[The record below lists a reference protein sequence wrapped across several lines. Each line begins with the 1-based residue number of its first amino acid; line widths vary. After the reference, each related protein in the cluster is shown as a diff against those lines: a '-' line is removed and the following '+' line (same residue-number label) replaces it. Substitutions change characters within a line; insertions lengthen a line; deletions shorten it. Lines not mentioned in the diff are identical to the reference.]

1 MFSNAHLFLMGK
13 KMRPGRGMS
22 LAILTLGGGVEVFRA
37 IKDTPAP
44 TPEVKDFIQK
54 FERTGQQFQTGPGGH
69 HRLSP
74 QHSDHYWGSHFLPY
88 YYSHCIKSIKRR
100 ETEEES
106 LNLIST

>member
-1 MFSNAHLFLMGK
+1 
-13 KMRPGRGMS
+13 MS
-22 LAILTLGGGVEVFRA
+22 LAVLTLDGGVEVFRA
-37 IKDTPAP
+37 IKNTPAP
-44 TPEVKDFIQK
+44 TPIKK

-88 YYSHCIKSIKRR
+88 YCSHCIKSIKRR

>member
-1 MFSNAHLFLMGK
+1 M
-13 KMRPGRGMS
+13 
-22 LAILTLGGGVEVFRA
+22 GGVEVFRA
-37 IKDTPAP
+37 IKNTPAP

-88 YYSHCIKSIKRR
+88 YCSHCIKSIKRR